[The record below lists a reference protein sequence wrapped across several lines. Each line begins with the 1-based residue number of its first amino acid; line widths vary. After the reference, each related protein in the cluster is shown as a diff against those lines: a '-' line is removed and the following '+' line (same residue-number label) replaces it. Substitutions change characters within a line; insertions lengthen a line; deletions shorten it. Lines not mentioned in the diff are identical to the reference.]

1 MKAFT
6 ALLAALATIDI
17 TSAATGYLH
26 KERSTYTPSLGRRW
40 SSNNPYVTVDGSV
53 CTVKPMGGGQDDG
66 PNLLYAF
73 NLCGSTALINLPGY
87 YTVNTVLQT
96 YLNNVEVRLT
106 GAISYVPDIEY
117 WSPASIYL
125 TYQNATTY
133 WFFRQAITIY
143 HESTKLTI
151 LYSGS
156 GITLHGGGTIDANG
170 QTWWDYYAQNKNAG
184 VAGGSSRTFARPI
197 PLTVGNA
204 SNVVVDDISV
214 INSPFWHN
222 LVYQSTDVTYSNIQI
237 RSISSNESAEAANS
251 DGWDIYRSS
260 YVTIKDSNVQNGDD
274 CVSFKPNST
283 YMTVENMICNGSH
296 GISVGS
302 LGQYAGETDIVANVY
317 VRNISM
323 SNAQNGARIKVF
335 GGSNDTKSISG
346 GGVGYVKNVTFQDF
360 VNYNVDN
367 PIYLTQCYS
376 SSAQQCQDHP
386 STLSISDVYFI
397 NISGSAS
404 GLVPNNTVAT
414 LECSAEC
421 VDITAS
427 GTQLSPKNGTVG
439 SGKYLC
445 ANLQDESTLDFQ
457 CTDVPITKG

>member
-1 MKAFT
+1 MRSLS
-6 ALLAALATIDI
+6 LLFAALGLGLGSLNLV
-17 TSAATGYLH
+17 SAATGYIH
-26 KERSTYTPSLGRRW
+26 SERSYEYPSVKRRW
-40 SSNNPYVTVDGSV
+40 TSDNPYVTVEGSV
-53 CTVKPMGGGQDDG
+53 CTVKPMGGGRDDG

-73 NLCGSTALINLPGY
+73 NLCGSYALINLPGY
-87 YTVNTVLQT
+87 YVVDTVLNT
-96 YLNNVEVRLT
+96 TLHNVEIRLT
-106 GAISYVPDIEY
+106 GAISYVPDIDY
-117 WSPASIYL
+117 WSPNSIYL
-125 TYQNATTY
+125 TYQNATTA
-133 WFFRQAITIY
+133 WLLQ
-143 HESTKLTI
+143 
-151 LYSGS
+151 GD
-156 GITLHGGGTIDANG
+156 GITLHGGGTIDGNG
-170 QTWWDYYAQNKNAG
+170 QVWWNYFATNKNKG

-204 SNVVVDDISV
+204 NNVVVDGISV

-222 LVYQSTDVTYSNIQI
+222 LVYQSNDITYSNIQI
-237 RSISSNESAEAANS
+237 HSISSNESAPAANS

-260 YVTIKDSNVQNGDD
+260 YVTIRDSDVQNGDD

-323 SNAQNGARIKVF
+323 SNAENGARIKVF
-335 GGSNDTKSISG
+335 GGSNDTESVSG

-360 VNYNVDN
+360 VNDNVDN

-376 SSAQQCQDHP
+376 STTQQCQDHP
-386 STLSISDVYFI
+386 STLSISDVHFI
-397 NISGSAS
+397 NISGTAS
-404 GLVPNNTVAT
+404 GLVANNTVAT

-421 VDITAS
+421 VDITAT
-427 GTQLSPKNGTVG
+427 GTSLAPKNGTVG
-439 SGKYLC
+439 SGQYLC

>member
-1 MKAFT
+1 MKYLTAFVS
-6 ALLAALATIDI
+6 ALATVDLV
-17 TSAATGYLH
+17 SAATGYIH
-26 KERSTYTPSLGRRW
+26 SERSSGSLRKRFT
-40 SSNNPYVTVDGSV
+40 SNNPYVTTEGSV
-53 CTVKPMGGGQDDG
+53 CTVKPMGGARDDG

-73 NLCGSTALINLPGY
+73 DLCGSTALIDLPGY
-87 YTVNTVLQT
+87 YTVETVLQT
-96 YLNNVEVRLT
+96 NLKNVEIRLS
-106 GAISYVPDIEY
+106 GAISYTPNIDY

-133 WFFRQAITIY
+133 FF
-143 HESTKLTI
+143 L
-151 LYSGS
+151 SGS
-156 GITLHGGGTIDANG
+156 GVTLHGGGTINANG
-170 QTWWDYYAQNKNAG
+170 QTWWNYYAQNKNAG
-184 VAGGSSRTFARPI
+184 IAGGSSRTFARPI

-204 SNVVVDDISV
+204 SNIVVDDISI

-222 LVYQSTDVTYSNIQI
+222 FVYQSTDVTYSNIQI
-237 RSISSNESAEAANS
+237 SSISANASVEPANS

-260 YVTIKDSNVQNGDD
+260 YVTVKDSNVQNGDD

-335 GGSNDTKSISG
+335 GGSNDTQSISG
-346 GGVGYVKNVTFQDF
+346 GGSGYVKNVTFQDF
-360 VNYNVDN
+360 ANDNVDN
-367 PIYLTQCYS
+367 PIYVTQCYS

-386 STLSISDVYFI
+386 SSLSISDVHFI
-397 NISGSAS
+397 NVTGTAS
-404 GLVPNNTVAT
+404 GLVANNTVAT

-427 GTQLSPKNGTVG
+427 GTQLAPKNGTVG

-445 ANLQDESTLDFQ
+445 ANLQNETLLDFP